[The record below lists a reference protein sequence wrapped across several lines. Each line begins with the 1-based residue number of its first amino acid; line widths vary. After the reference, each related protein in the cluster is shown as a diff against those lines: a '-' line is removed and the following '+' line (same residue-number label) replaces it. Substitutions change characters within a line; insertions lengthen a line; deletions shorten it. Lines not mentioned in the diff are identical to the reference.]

1 MAFDREN
8 FFKSCGHYG
17 RGSAIADG
25 FEALHAEL
33 AELKA
38 ACLGLKDRIAG
49 IEGRVCGRP
58 EDTPDAPARETGW
71 AVCLLSPVD
80 VTPTKFFTE
89 DCGFCD
95 KRTLGQTMP
104 AIEVLWFDLEADA
117 DVLMNALGAGRSTL
131 LYKDTLEE
139 VPGDA

>member
-58 EDTPDAPARETGW
+58 EDTPDAPDRETGW
-71 AVCLLSPVD
+71 AVVD
-80 VTPTKFFTE
+80 GDGDPYTTTGYMLKRDAVNMRNVVWFSEETSKAF
-89 DCGFCD
+89 CGAV
-95 KRTLGQTMP
+95 R
-104 AIEVLWFDLEADA
+104 
-117 DVLMNALGAGRSTL
+117 ALGDTGSIATPRAAL